1 MADGRLIIWGAGE
14 LGARVAALWAKNG
27 PVLAYT
33 RTDARHKRLR
43 ELGAEPRTGSPAGV
57 LTSKDTL
64 LLSLPGSDRQAL
76 AVAQLTG
83 APIPSR
89 TVLISSTGYYGAASG
104 RVDERTPAGRG
115 ERAARVAGV
124 ENAFRAWDSKG
135 VILRL
140 GGLYRPGR
148 GPLSALLRRGEAPLG
163 PPNRTLALIH
173 YDDAA
178 RATYRALRHQAP
190 QDTYLVVVPPCP
202 TRQAFYQAACVLLD
216 LPLPTFSP
224 TLKQPPADYDIARMR
239 ADLLPEP
246 LHQRW
251 QEALIPDPI

>member
-33 RTDARHKRLR
+33 RTDARHSMLKSV
-43 ELGAEPRTGSPAGV
+43 GAEPRTGSPAGV
-57 LTSKDTL
+57 LTTQDAFL
-64 LLSLPGSDRQAL
+64 LALPGSAKQAL
-76 AVAQLTG
+76 AVAQLTSV
-83 APIPSR
+83 PTPSR
-89 TVLISSTGYYGAASG
+89 TVFISSTSYYGSASG
-104 RVDERTPAGRG
+104 RVDEQTQAGDG
-115 ERAARVAGV
+115 ERAARTIGA
-124 ENAFRAWDSKG
+124 ENAFRAWDSDG

-178 RATYRALRHQAP
+178 QATYRALRHQAP
-190 QDTYLVVVPPCP
+190 QNVYLLVTPPCP
-202 TRQAFYQAACVLLD
+202 TREAFYQAACVLLD

-224 TLKQPPADYDIARMR
+224 TLKQPPVDYDIARMR
-239 ADLLPEP
+239 ADILPKP

-251 QEALIPDPI
+251 QEALVPDPI